1 MLDSLV
7 RVSRRVGKASEAQAP
22 QTGVGHGPRTPG
34 TNSRRVLGTWR
45 KPRSPLA
52 QRRACTQGR
61 TLAQR
66 WSGPTPRIIP
76 SGAGQDIRA
85 PGDHWPTRLRGSPLG
100 QIPGLRPDSKPNGS
114 RRPTRGRSAPRHGRT
129 CGTGDADSD
138 PARAFRHGRR
148 PATSLE
154 PQSAPDSRTGLSL
167 PLSTFRISPVYP

>member
-22 QTGVGHGPRTPG
+22 QTGVGHRPRTPG

-85 PGDHWPTRLRGSPLG
+85 PGDLGPRTCVEVPSDRSRALGRTRSPTGRDVLLGGEVHLAAAGPTEPVTPTPTRLAPFGTAGG
-100 QIPGLRPDSKPNGS
+100 QRHPWNRN
-114 RRPTRGRSAPRHGRT
+114 RHRTRGRG
-129 CGTGDADSD
+129 
-138 PARAFRHGRR
+138 
-148 PATSLE
+148 
-154 PQSAPDSRTGLSL
+154 
-167 PLSTFRISPVYP
+167 